1 MGQQGKTAVSI
12 IGNKWCIN
20 KKIINAGS
28 HAEGLLMNV
37 RMVNSVFEDRGDRMP
52 AQFGDFNPDKN
63 TDTFISKISEYVAY
77 GVNAFT
83 ISLQGGAP
91 DYEGAINSAFESDGS
106 LREEYMNRVAK
117 VIKAADQNSAI
128 IILSCFYQRQHSY
141 SSALSGKE
149 SIMKALAN
157 TVKWIKN
164 NDFRNVV
171 LEVSN
176 EYRHGG
182 YLNWKDGKWIISK
195 KGQLELLTLA
205 KSLDPDLLVSTSG
218 MGEGQMDESLVKSV
232 DFITIHF
239 NTTSLDNYV
248 RKINK
253 IKEAGK
259 PVLCNEDDK
268 TGQDGA
274 SALMLSVLN
283 GCGWGYMNNRQNQY
297 MPLRFEGYIDDTI
310 VYKMMKRSITP
321 GLSLD
326 KNSLTQ
332 PSIIIT
338 YPNDGDVFKFGQAI
352 NIKFSY
358 LFADKTEKRIIHLF
372 TNNKEAGITGTGQNQ
387 FCLNLREK
395 GIIYLN
401 MVVTDEK
408 GKEILRSRKVDI
420 IIKD

>member
-1 MGQQGKTAVSI
+1 MIKKFNFLCGLFLTFAFFFSSFRTVMGQPSKTSVSI
-12 IGNKWCIN
+12 IGSNWYIN
-20 KKIINAGS
+20 NEIINAGS
-28 HAEGLLMNV
+28 SAEGLLMNV

-52 AQFGDFNPDKN
+52 VQFGNFNTDKN
-63 TDTFISKISEYVAY
+63 TEAFISKISEYVFY

-91 DYEGAINSAFESDGS
+91 GYEGAINSAFDSDGS
-106 LREEYMNRVAK
+106 LRKEYMNRVKK

-141 SSALSGKE
+141 PSALNGRDA
-149 SIMKALAN
+149 IMKALGN

-164 NDFRNVV
+164 NNFRNVI

-182 YLNWKDGKWIISK
+182 YLNWKDGKWIVSK

-253 IKEAGK
+253 IKESGK

-268 TGQDGA
+268 TGREGA
-274 SALMLSVLN
+274 NALIYSVLN

-297 MPLRFEGYIDDTI
+297 MPFRFEGYIDDTI
-310 VYKMMKRSITP
+310 VYNMMKKSITP

-332 PSIIIT
+332 P
-338 YPNDGDVFKFGQAI
+338 
-352 NIKFSY
+352 
-358 LFADKTEKRIIHLF
+358 
-372 TNNKEAGITGTGQNQ
+372 
-387 FCLNLREK
+387 
-395 GIIYLN
+395 
-401 MVVTDEK
+401 
-408 GKEILRSRKVDI
+408 
-420 IIKD
+420 